1 MKAIIFTACTALLG
15 AQQSFAQNQLS
26 EALPAE
32 VGLYLRIPS
41 VLGWIADGQ
50 EGRVFEQASAQAGHQ
65 AALQQIRDAFGKLD
79 DLPPSGDA
87 AIKFLIAEQSAPLE
101 IAVFKQDG
109 VVSPLSPIMLQT
121 TVRSRDA
128 VAFKKRFDALL
139 LSSGMPMP
147 YIFDASTGRLQLQ
160 VGATPE
166 RFAQIK
172 SDLEAKNK
180 PVNTEFVA
188 AQKRIDQSGKGLLLW
203 ADSQAIAP
211 MLAMVAA
218 SSEASNKWVFDALQG
233 LDGIAIG
240 AGSVGTG
247 ERSGRLALD
256 FYFDPKA
263 MPEWTQYFQPQPR
276 RYDYQLSG
284 APSWVANYSL
294 PTNAK
299 DIEQILRKIES
310 LEAENKPDKTG
321 KPSFDFDAALAG
333 GPSLRQI
340 LTSVGPEMAYFRDAA
355 GTFGALK
362 IRNRAVFKQFV
373 TNAGKRGFYE
383 LRQGVHHLRVDGHAF
398 APANVSDTPAVAESL
413 ALLGRLSVSSI
424 YWVEEGDWI
433 IVAPVPQLL
442 RDRKAMAG
450 RISAEKWLQQN
461 TNVAASD
468 QILAF
473 AARSEGTPTQI
484 WYGYLGL
491 LEALGHIG
499 KTNIDLFAL
508 PSARELG
515 LPSAGF
521 AGVSIDY
528 TPQRL
533 GFAVNYGASP
543 GDMMGGGNMLGTVAV
558 VSILAAIA
566 LPAYQDYT
574 LRSKVTTA
582 LVQAQSAKV
591 ELQELYA
598 TNGAL
603 PKSKRFNTS
612 DDLKLNWNGKLLLL
626 SFTEAYQEPLLRGK
640 TVAFAA
646 VQSGDGIEF
655 TCAFNADAPAL
666 LGGNAEAATTVLAK
680 YLPTQCR

>member
-1 MKAIIFTACTALLG
+1 MKTIVFTVCAALLG
-15 AQQSFAQNQLS
+15 AQQSFAQAQLS
-26 EALPAE
+26 DALSAE
-32 VGLYLRIPS
+32 VGLYLRLPS
-41 VLGWIADGQ
+41 VLGWVADGQ
-50 EGRVFEQASAQAGHQ
+50 DGRMFEAATTNPAHQ
-65 AALQQIRDAFGKLD
+65 AVLQQIRDAYVKLD
-79 DLPPSGDA
+79 DLPPSGEV

-101 IAVFKQDG
+101 IAIYKQDG
-109 VVSPLSPIMLQT
+109 VVSPLSPIMVQT

-128 VAFKKRFDALL
+128 VAFKKQFDALL
-139 LSSGMPMP
+139 ASSGMPMP
-147 YIFDASTGRLQLQ
+147 YTFDARTGQVQLQ

-166 RFAQIK
+166 RFAQIA
-172 SDLEAKNK
+172 SDMRANNK
-180 PVNTEFVA
+180 AVNTEFVA
-188 AQKRIDQSGKGLLLW
+188 AQNRIDQSGKGLLLW

-211 MLAMVAA
+211 MLAMAA
-218 SSEASNKWVFDALQG
+218 AGSEASNKWVFDALQG
-233 LDGIAIG
+233 LDGIAMG
-240 AGSVGTG
+240 AGSVGTDQ
-247 ERSGRLALD
+247 RSGRLALD

-263 MPEWTQYFQPQPR
+263 MPEWTQYFQPQAR

-299 DIEQILRKIES
+299 DIDRILRKLES
-310 LEAENKPDKTG
+310 LEAETKAKE
-321 KPSFDFDAALAG
+321 PSFDFDAALTG

-340 LTSVGPEMAYFRDAA
+340 LTSVGPEMAYFHDAA

-362 IRNRAVFKQFV
+362 IRNRAVFNQFV
-373 TNAGKRGFYE
+373 TNASKRGFYE
-383 LRQGVHHLRVDGHAF
+383 LREGIHHLRIDGNAF
-398 APANVSDTPAVAESL
+398 TPANVSDTPALAQSM
-413 ALLGRLSVSSI
+413 ALLGRLSVSSM
-424 YWVEEGDWI
+424 YWIEEGDWI
-433 IVAPVPQLL
+433 IGAPVPQLL

-473 AARSEGTPTQI
+473 AARSEGTPTQV
-484 WYGYLGL
+484 WYGYLSI

-521 AGVSIDY
+521 AGVSVDY

-533 GFAVNYGASP
+533 GFAVNYGANP

-558 VSILAAIA
+558 VSIMAAIA

-574 LRSKVTTA
+574 LRAKVTAA

-591 ELQELYA
+591 ELQESYA

-603 PKSKRFNTS
+603 PKSKSFNAGP
-612 DDLKLNWNGKLLLL
+612 DLKLRWNGKLLLL
-626 SFTEAYQEPLLRGK
+626 SFTEGYVEAQLRGK

-655 TCAFNADAPAL
+655 ACAFNADAPAL
-666 LGGNAEAATTVLAK
+666 LGGDAEAATTVLAK
-680 YLPTQCR
+680 HLPTQCR

>member
-1 MKAIIFTACTALLG
+1 MKAIIFTACAALLS
-15 AQQSFAQNQLS
+15 AQYSFAQDQLS
-26 EALPAE
+26 DALSTE

-50 EGRVFEQASAQAGHQ
+50 EGRVFEQATGESAHQ
-65 AALQQIRDAFGKLD
+65 AALQQIRNAYAKLD
-79 DLPPSGDA
+79 DLPPAGDA

-128 VAFKKRFDALL
+128 AAFKKQFDALL

-147 YIFDASTGRLQLQ
+147 YTFDARTGRLQLQ

-166 RFAQIK
+166 RFAQIAT
-172 SDLEAKNK
+172 DLSAKNK
-180 PVNTEFVA
+180 SLNTEFVA
-188 AQKRIDQSGKGLLLW
+188 AQNRIDQSGKGLLLW

-218 SSEASNKWVFDALQG
+218 SSEDANKWVFDALRG
-233 LDGIAIG
+233 LDGFALG
-240 AGSVGTG
+240 AGSVGRG
-247 ERSGRLALD
+247 QRSGRMALD

-263 MPEWTQYFQPQPR
+263 MPEWTQYFQPEPR
-276 RYDYQLSG
+276 HYDYQLSG

-299 DIEQILRKIES
+299 DLDRILRKIES
-310 LEAENKPDKTG
+310 LENETKAKKSN
-321 KPSFDFDAALAG
+321 FDFDAAFLG
-333 GPSLRQI
+333 GPSLRKI
-340 LTSVGPEMAYFRDAA
+340 LTSFGPEMAYFHDAA

-362 IRNRAVFKQFV
+362 IRNRTVFNQFIAS
-373 TNAGKRGFYE
+373 AGKFGFYE
-383 LRQGVHHLRVDGHAF
+383 QREGIHHLRFDGSAF
-398 APANVSDTPAVAESL
+398 NPADMPKEPTL
-413 ALLGRLSVSSI
+413 ALLGRLSVSSV
-424 YWVEEGDWI
+424 YWVEEGDWLI
-433 IVAPVPQLL
+433 AAPVPQLL
-442 RDRKAMAG
+442 QDRKAISG
-450 RISAEKWLQQN
+450 RISAEKWLQQRS
-461 TNVAASD
+461 NVDSSD

-473 AARSEGTPTQI
+473 AAHSEGTPTQI
-484 WYGYLGL
+484 WYGYLAL

-521 AGVSIDY
+521 AGVSVDY

-543 GDMMGGGNMLGTVAV
+543 GDLMGGGNMLGTVAV
-558 VSILAAIA
+558 VSIMAAIA

-582 LVQAQSAKV
+582 LVQTQAAKV
-591 ELQELYA
+591 ELQESYA
-598 TNGAL
+598 ELGAL
-603 PKSKRFNTS
+603 PKPKRF
-612 DDLKLNWNGKLLLL
+612 DIGADLKLNWNGKLLLL
-626 SFTEAYQEPLLRGK
+626 SFTEGYAEPLLRGK
-640 TVAFAA
+640 TIAFVPVPRA
-646 VQSGDGIEF
+646 DGIEF
-655 TCAFNADAPAL
+655 ACAFNADAKTS
-666 LGGNAEAATTVLAK
+666 LGGDAGAATSVAAK
-680 YLPTQCR
+680 YLPMQCR